1 MTAAAAVQ
9 VVVLEGSTDVA
20 EPSQAAVSCG
30 TLQEASGR
38 NQREGSVDTTT
49 QHVACD

>member
-9 VVVLEGSTDVA
+9 VVVLEGSTGVA
-20 EPSQAAVSCG
+20 EPSRAAIACG
-30 TLQEASGR
+30 TLQDASGR
-38 NQREGSVDTTT
+38 NQHEGSMVTTT